1 MSDPKQLFLGGNQA
15 AKLVFF
21 ARLAGIWQ
29 ISEPSPPENVLLK
42 MNPEE
47 THKSWFQRV
56 ESLHPYEMMLYLA
69 MFGSGLIFLFL
80 VVAFLFSGL
89 NQLEG
94 LNHKMPVAFLIS
106 TFLIILSGYTATKM
120 RLYFQEE
127 NISKLESS
135 LRATFWLGITFTVL
149 QFAGWKELTDMG
161 INFTGIPSG
170 SFLYLL
176 SGIHI
181 VHLVGAMVFALILL
195 LKLRRTQS
203 DGIQKLL
210 LITNPYEKMRIRL
223 FTVYWHFM
231 DAVWLVLFLLFVL
244 SF

>member
-1 MSDPKQLFLGGNQA
+1 MNRTKEPQSWLE
-15 AKLVFF
+15 
-21 ARLAGIWQ
+21 RL
-29 ISEPSPPENVLLK
+29 EN
-42 MNPEE
+42 
-47 THKSWFQRV
+47 
-56 ESLHPYEMMLYLA
+56 LHPYETLLYLG

-80 VVAFLFSGL
+80 VVAFISSGL

-94 LNHKMPVAFLIS
+94 LNHRIPVSFLIS
-106 TFLIILSGYTATKM
+106 TFMIILSGYTATQM
-120 RLYFQEE
+120 RLYYQEE

-135 LRATFWLGITFTVL
+135 LRNTFLLGVIFTGL

-161 INFTGIPSG
+161 INFTGLPSG

-181 VHLVGAMVFALILL
+181 FHLLGAMIFAIILLFQLRKTQEDGIRKLILV
-195 LKLRRTQS
+195 
-203 DGIQKLL
+203 
-210 LITNPYEKMRIRL
+210 TNPFEKMRIRL

-231 DAVWLVLFLLFVL
+231 DAIWLVLFFLFIL

>member
-1 MSDPKQLFLGGNQA
+1 
-15 AKLVFF
+15 
-21 ARLAGIWQ
+21 
-29 ISEPSPPENVLLK
+29 
-42 MNPEE
+42 MNPEQAP
-47 THKSWFQRV
+47 KSWFQRV
-56 ESLHPYEMMLYLA
+56 ENLHPYEMMLYLA

-94 LNHKMPVAFLIS
+94 LNRKIPVAFLIS

-120 RLYFQEE
+120 RLYYQEE
-127 NISKLESS
+127 NIPKLESS
-135 LRATFWLGITFTVL
+135 LRVTFWLGLAFTVL
-149 QFAGWKELTDMG
+149 QFTGWKELSDMG
-161 INFTGIPSG
+161 ISFTGLPSG

-181 VHLVGAMVFALILL
+181 VHLLGAMVFALILL
-195 LKLRRTQS
+195 LKLRNTQS

-231 DAVWLVLFLLFVL
+231 DAVWLILFLLFVL

>member
-1 MSDPKQLFLGGNQA
+1 MQYVFLEENQA
-15 AKLVFF
+15 ANLGFF
-21 ARLAGIWQ
+21 TRFDAFWQ
-29 ISEPSPPENVLLK
+29 ISEPSSLENVLQK
-42 MNPEE
+42 MNPEQSS
-47 THKSWFQRV
+47 KSWFQRV

-69 MFGSGLIFLFL
+69 MFGSGLIFMFL

-94 LNHKMPVAFLIS
+94 LNHKMPIAFLIS
-106 TFLIILSGYTATKM
+106 TFLIIISGYTATKM
-120 RLYFQEE
+120 RLYYQEE
-127 NISKLESS
+127 NIPKLESS
-135 LRATFWLGITFTVL
+135 LRVTFWLGFSFTVL
-149 QFAGWKELTDMG
+149 QFAGWRELTAMG
-161 INFTGIPSG
+161 ISFTGIPSG

-181 VHLVGAMVFALILL
+181 VHLLGAMVFALVLL